1 MTHCIQKVNGMEN
14 EKRGR
19 VQAVHDRLNQ
29 VLNGMQLLGL
39 RQVENFGWY
48 LLFVRRTLFQEPVAV
63 LSDAQGSRI
72 GLLEQDGQV
81 TMDPNIPLRKQV

>member
-1 MTHCIQKVNGMEN
+1 MEN

-19 VQAVHDRLNQ
+19 VQAVPDGLNQ

-48 LLFVRRTLFQEPVAV
+48 LLFVRRPLFQEPVAV
-63 LSDAQGSRI
+63 LSDEKGSRI

-81 TMDPNIPLRKQV
+81 TMDPSIPLRKQVS